1 VFPAW
6 ANRALLACVAVVAAL
21 ALPAT
26 ASAHSRTTTVAL
38 DYRLTLNRVPAG
50 VQASVLDGDRDL
62 RLRVP
67 PGRTLVVLG
76 DLGEPMLRFA
86 NGVWVNERSPTA
98 QANRLIGNAGTG
110 WRKLAGGST
119 FAWHEHRLAPPP
131 YDGGDLG
138 PVARWTVPVV
148 LDGQR
153 GAVSGAFVRVA
164 RPHTWLWLGGAAL
177 LIGVALSMLRLRPRA
192 AIVVTVAAG
201 TGAGVAALVAQTAF
215 SLRDSPAGKASWV
228 SIGISGA
235 VGVVAA
241 WLVVAGRDARRAY
254 VAGAIGAGVAALTLS
269 WFAVFLHGAVIAAL
283 PALPVRLACAI
294 ALAGGVLA
302 LLGALSIRVEDA

>member
-1 VFPAW
+1 MSPAW
-6 ANRALLACVAVVAAL
+6 ANRALFACAAVAAAL

-38 DYRLTLNRVPAG
+38 DYRVTLDRVPVG
-50 VQASVLDGDRDL
+50 VRATVLDGDRSL
-62 RLRVP
+62 RLSVAS
-67 PGRTLVVLG
+67 GSTLVVLG

-86 NGVWVNERSPTA
+86 NGVWVNEHSPTA
-98 QANRLIGNAGTG
+98 QANRLIGNAGSG
-110 WRKLAGGST
+110 WRKLSSGST

-131 YDGGDLG
+131 YDGNELG
-138 PVARWTVPVV
+138 AVARWTVPVV

-153 GAVSGAFVRVA
+153 GAVGGAFVRVA
-164 RPHTWLWLGGAAL
+164 RPHVWLWFGGAAAL
-177 LIGVALSMLRLRPRA
+177 VGVALALLKVRPRA
-192 AIVVTVAAG
+192 AVVVTVAAG
-201 TGAGVAALVAQTAF
+201 TAAGVAALVAQTAF
-215 SLRDSPAGKASWV
+215 SLRDSPSGDASWV
-228 SIGISGA
+228 SIGIAIA
-235 VGVVAA
+235 VGAVAA
-241 WLVVAGRDARRAY
+241 WLVVAGRGARRAY

-302 LLGALSIRVEDA
+302 LVGALSIRVEDA

>member
-1 VFPAW
+1 MTPAW
-6 ANRALLACVAVVAAL
+6 NRALLACIAVTAAL

-38 DYRLTLNRVPAG
+38 DYRVTLDRVPDG
-50 VQASVLDGDRDL
+50 VRASVLDGDRSL
-62 RLRVP
+62 RLRVA

-98 QANRLIGNAGTG
+98 QANRLIGNAASG
-110 WRKLAGGST
+110 WRKLASGST

-131 YDGGDLG
+131 YGNELG

-148 LDGQR
+148 LDGQP
-153 GAVSGAFVRVA
+153 GAVGGAFVRVA
-164 RPHTWLWLGGAAL
+164 RPHTWLWLGGSAAL
-177 LIGVALSMLRLRPRA
+177 IAVALALLKLRPRA
-192 AIVVTVAAG
+192 AVVVTVAAG
-201 TGAGVAALVAQTAF
+201 TGAGIAALVAQTAF
-215 SLRDSPAGKASWV
+215 SLRDSPGGSASWA
-228 SIGISGA
+228 SIGIAGLVGA
-235 VGVVAA
+235 IAA
-241 WLVVAGRDARRAY
+241 WLVVAGRGARRAY

>member
-1 VFPAW
+1 MFP
-6 ANRALLACVAVVAAL
+6 ANRALLACVAVAAAL

-38 DYRLTLNRVPAG
+38 DYRVTLDRVPDG
-50 VQASVLDGDRDL
+50 VRASVLDGDRDL
-62 RLRVP
+62 RLAVP
-67 PGRTLVVLG
+67 AGDTLVVLG

-98 QANRLIGNAGTG
+98 QANRLIGPAGTG

-119 FAWHEHRLAPPP
+119 FAWHEHRLGPPP
-131 YDGGDLG
+131 YDGSVLG

-148 LDGQR
+148 LDGQH
-153 GAVSGAFVRVA
+153 GTVGGAFVRVA
-164 RPHTWLWLGGAAL
+164 RPHVWLWLGGAAL
-177 LIGVALSMLRLRPRA
+177 LVVVALLLLRLRPRA
-192 AIVVTVAAG
+192 AVAVTVAAG
-201 TGAGVAALVAQTAF
+201 TGAGVAALIAQTAF
-215 SLRDSPAGKASWV
+215 SLRDSPGGHASWV

-235 VGVVAA
+235 VGAVAA
-241 WLVVAGRDARRAY
+241 WLVVAGGGARRAY

-269 WFAVFLHGAVIAAL
+269 WFGVFLHGAVIAAL
-283 PALPVRLACAI
+283 PAVPVRFACAV
-294 ALAGGVLA
+294 ALGGGVLA

>member
-1 VFPAW
+1 
-6 ANRALLACVAVVAAL
+6 
-21 ALPAT
+21 
-26 ASAHSRTTTVAL
+26 
-38 DYRLTLNRVPAG
+38 
-50 VQASVLDGDRDL
+50 
-62 RLRVP
+62 
-67 PGRTLVVLG
+67 VLG

-86 NGVWVNERSPTA
+86 DGVWVNERSPTA
-98 QANRLIGNAGTG
+98 QANRLIGNAGSG

-131 YDGGDLG
+131 YDGNDLG
-138 PVARWTVPVV
+138 PVANWTVPVV

-153 GAVSGAFVRVA
+153 GAVGGAFVRVA
-164 RPHTWLWLGGAAL
+164 RPHAWLWLGGAAV
-177 LIGVALSMLRLRPRA
+177 LIAVALALLKVRPRA
-192 AIVVTVAAG
+192 AAVVTVAAG

-215 SLRDSPAGKASWV
+215 SLRDSPGGNASWV
-228 SIGISGA
+228 SIGIAGA
-235 VGVVAA
+235 VGIVAA
-241 WLVVAGRDARRAY
+241 WLVVAGRGARRAY

-283 PALPVRLACAI
+283 PALPVRLACTI